1 MPTAPPIDLTGLD
14 PAIHSPPR
22 LAIMALLVD
31 GSEIDFTFLREHLTL
46 TDGNLAT
53 HLRKL
58 EEQSY
63 VRCRKS
69 FVGRRP
75 RTTYRITPRG
85 RTALERHIAALEQL
99 VAAAATRAA
108 QGRSK

>member
-1 MPTAPPIDLTGLD
+1 
-14 PAIHSPPR
+14 
-22 LAIMALLVD
+22 MALLVA
-31 GSEIDFTFLREHLTL
+31 GNEIDFTFLREHLTL

-58 EEQSY
+58 EESNY

-69 FVGRRP
+69 FAGRRP

-85 RTALERHIAALEQL
+85 RGALERHVAALEQL
-99 VAAAATRAA
+99 VSAANGALNPDK
-108 QGRSK
+108 GSK